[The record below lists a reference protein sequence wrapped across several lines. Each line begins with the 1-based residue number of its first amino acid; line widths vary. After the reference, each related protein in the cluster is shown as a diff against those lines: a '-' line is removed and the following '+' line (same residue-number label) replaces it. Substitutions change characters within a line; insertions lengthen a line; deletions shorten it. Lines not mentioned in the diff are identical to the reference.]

1 MRFLNVLLVALLS
14 SFLLACP
21 ASTTGPKRNADVV
34 DCNYNWPAKSRH
46 VCIKDMPR
54 ADCEALFQSTMF
66 IREESC
72 YCDSA
77 GKQRNSVQGTG
88 YTQYDCN

>member
-14 SFLLACP
+14 SILLACP
-21 ASTTGPKRNADVV
+21 ASTSGPKKSADVV
-34 DCNYNWPAKSRH
+34 DCNYFWGAKNRH

-54 ADCEALFQSTMF
+54 SDCEALFMSSMF
-66 IREESC
+66 AREESC
-72 YCDSA
+72 VCDQS
-77 GKQRNSVQGTG
+77 GKQKNSVQGTG